1 MNSYET
7 IFNSASSE
15 EKSKMIDEILQM
27 DKIPNVNKDTLV
39 DMIRF
44 TRNQCVQ
51 LSNQSVLNNQLEEG
65 WD

>member
-1 MNSYET
+1 MNSYAT

-15 EKSKMIDEILQM
+15 EKSKMIDEILLM
-27 DKIPNVNKDTLV
+27 DKIPNVKKDTLV

>member
-1 MNSYET
+1 MNSYAT

-15 EKSKMIDEILQM
+15 EKSKMIDEILQTDEM
-27 DKIPNVNKDTLV
+27 LNVEKDTLV

-65 WD
+65 WN

>member
-1 MNSYET
+1 MNNYT
-7 IFNSASSE
+7 IIFNSASSE
-15 EKSKMIDEILQM
+15 EKSQMIDEIIQT
-27 DKIPNVNKDTLV
+27 DKIPNVDKDTLV